1 MKTSRIAFLLSAA
14 VLMAPLSAHAL
25 DVKFCVPDCVTD
37 TAPQTFSSQPGQTVT
52 DSTGTVTTTMPL
64 AAFVYQQ
71 FTVSATVSSTQS
83 STLQRITFNPTTITA
98 NIGSGC
104 SATAP
109 CKMEVIATSGATDF
123 PLQKPIGGYPAG
135 VYMMGSFSGTQ
146 TLNNGDTIAMTGTS
160 SGLVTAT
167 DGTVTA
173 FGTDVINTTPA
184 PGAANL
190 PVSLPS
196 ACSGIDTCSFM
207 ATTLKK
213 AFSTQIT
220 ETIQLD
226 CGGLPACPTQLVTR
240 MNLQIKTSGNRVSL
254 PLDYITTNFDPT
266 HPEINPTELLT
277 QKLAPQFGDVEVNL
291 LAVHNNMF
299 AVEANVKLANGEAI
313 DPSTEEVF
321 LRVGDYSITILPGNF
336 KKLANGRLYVFTG
349 KIDGREVVASFAKDP
364 RDPKAW
370 VFVAGVKEIQL
381 TGVPQAPLQT
391 QVEIGVG
398 SDIGS
403 DLVVARFF
411 PPK

>member
-1 MKTSRIAFLLSAA
+1 
-14 VLMAPLSAHAL
+14 
-25 DVKFCVPDCVTD
+25 
-37 TAPQTFSSQPGQTVT
+37 
-52 DSTGTVTTTMPL
+52 
-64 AAFVYQQ
+64 
-71 FTVSATVSSTQS
+71 
-83 STLQRITFNPTTITA
+83 
-98 NIGSGC
+98 
-104 SATAP
+104 
-109 CKMEVIATSGATDF
+109 MEVIATSSATDF

-135 VYMMGSFSGTQ
+135 VFMVGSFTGLQ
-146 TLNNGDTIAMTGTS
+146 TVNNGDTIAMTGTS
-160 SGLVTAT
+160 SGLVTGT

-196 ACSGIDTCSFM
+196 SCSGISTCNFM
-207 ATTLKK
+207 ASTLRK

-240 MNLQIKTSGNRVSL
+240 MNLQIKTPGNRVSL
-254 PLDYITTNFDPT
+254 PLDYITTNFDPN
-266 HPEINPTELLT
+266 HAEINPTELLMT
-277 QKLAPQFGDVEVNL
+277 KLAPQFGDVEVNL
-291 LAVHNNMF
+291 LAVHRNMF
-299 AVEANVKLANGEAI
+299 AVEANVKLANGDTI

-321 LRVGDYSITILPGNF
+321 LRVADYSTTILPGNF

-349 KIDGREVVASFAKDP
+349 KIDGREVVASFARDP
-364 RDPKAW
+364 RDAKSW
-370 VFVAGVKEIQL
+370 IFIAGVKGIEL